1 MNKSSLKK
9 LEFDKILQQIESF
22 AVSSPGIDLI
32 RKIEPAKTKFEAS
45 ILLNETNEGIN
56 LILKE
61 GNPPFIGVFDIYDAL
76 SYIKKGGIGGTSD
89 ILKIGN
95 ILKSS
100 RLLKKYIED
109 DENAKNLV
117 NLSLGITVFKLLEE
131 KIFKIIISEHEIND
145 RASENLYRIRKAL
158 KDKTGNIKNRIQSI
172 VKEKEKYLQQ
182 TTFTVRGDRYVLPVR
197 AEHKGQ
203 VEGIVHDR
211 SGSGQ
216 TLFIEPIGLVNLNNE
231 IKELEIK
238 EKEEIDRILDSLSR
252 EVNSNFNQIYKN
264 AEIIY
269 TLDKI
274 FSAAKY
280 SLSIGGMMPKI
291 SDDKTFNLIDAR
303 HPLIDEKE
311 VVSSTIYMEKDVKAI
326 IITGPNT
333 GGKTVT
339 LKTVGLLHIMAM
351 SGILIPV
358 LDNSTIGFFSEIY
371 ADIGDEQSIE
381 QSLSTF
387 SSHMTNI
394 VSIIDKADK
403 DSLVLFD
410 ELGAGTDPTEGA
422 ALAMAILE
430 TLKARGMK
438 ILATTHYSELKA
450 YAINAKNTINAS
462 VEFDVKTLRPT
473 FRLLIGSPGKSN
485 AFSISKRLGLSDE
498 IVLLSKSFID
508 TEAIQFEDIIESL
521 EKDRI
526 KASKERRDAEIKMET
541 LKAKEHDL
549 NVKLKNL
556 EKDKE
561 ELLKDA
567 KEEANK
573 YITEAKEKSDAIFKR
588 LMDLEGGLGTKQ
600 SRRDLQE
607 IRDEIRESEIK
618 EKKSIFDN
626 VKGEAIKSFKE
637 GEEVL
642 LKTLNKKVSIQTL
655 PDNKGNLYVQA
666 GIMKLQVNKKDLIKL
681 KGTEEKEKAK
691 KRKPSLNMRHV
702 KPEVDVRGLDGLE
715 ARHRVDIYLDDAQM
729 SGLKDVTIIH
739 GVGEGILKRELNNM
753 FRSHVHVEEYREGK
767 YGEGGQGVTIVT
779 LK

>member
-9 LEFDKILQQIESF
+9 LEFDKILKKIEGF

-32 RKIEPAKTKFEAS
+32 KKIGPAETEYEAE
-45 ILLNETNEGIN
+45 ILLSETNEAIN
-56 LILKE
+56 LILEE
-61 GNPPFIGVFDIYDAL
+61 GNPPFIGVYDILEAL
-76 SYIKKGGIGGTSD
+76 TYIKKGGIGGTSD
-89 ILKIGN
+89 LLKIGN

-100 RLLKKYIED
+100 RLLKEYIE
-109 DENAKNLV
+109 ENEENRNLI
-117 NLSLGITVFKLLEE
+117 NLSLGITEMRRLED
-131 KIFKIIISEHEIND
+131 KIFKIIISEHEINS
-145 RASENLYRIRKAL
+145 RATDNLYMIRKAL
-158 KDKTGNIKNRIQSI
+158 KDKTGNIKSRIQSI
-172 VKEKEKYLQQ
+172 VREKEKYLQQ
-182 TTFTVRGDRYVLPVR
+182 TTYTVRGDRYVLPVR
-197 AEHKGQ
+197 AEYKSQ
-203 VEGIVHDR
+203 VDGIVHDR

-238 EKEEIDRILDSLSR
+238 ERDEIDRILDSLSR
-252 EVNSNFNQIYKN
+252 EVNTSFNQIHKN
-264 AEIIY
+264 AEIVYIM
-269 TLDKI
+269 DKI
-274 FSAAKY
+274 FAVAKY
-280 SLSIGGMMPKI
+280 SLSIDGMMPKI
-291 SDDKTFNLIDAR
+291 SSDKTFNLIEAR
-303 HPLIDEKE
+303 HPLIEPEE
-311 VVSSTIYMEKDVKAI
+311 VVSSTIYMEKDVNAI

-358 LDNSTIGFFSEIY
+358 LDNSTIAFYDEIY

-394 VSIIDKADK
+394 VSIIEKADEN
-403 DSLVLFD
+403 SLTLFD

-430 TLKARGMK
+430 TLKERGVK

-462 VEFDVKTLRPT
+462 VEFDVETLKPT

-485 AFSISKRLGLSDE
+485 AFLISKRLGLKDE

-508 TEAIQFEDIIESL
+508 SEAIQFEDIIESL

-526 KASKERRDAEIKMET
+526 KASKERRQAEIKMEALIDKEKELNIK
-541 LKAKEHDL
+541 LKSLENDKEKLLKEAKE
-549 NVKLKNL
+549 
-556 EKDKE
+556 
-561 ELLKDA
+561 DA
-567 KEEANK
+567 AK
-573 YITEAKEKSDAIFKR
+573 YIKEAKEKSDSIFKR
-588 LMDLEGGLGTKQ
+588 LMDLEGGLGSKE
-600 SRRDLQE
+600 SRRELQE
-607 IRDEIRESEIK
+607 IRDEIKDSQIK
-618 EKKSIFDN
+618 EKRNIFN
-626 VKGEAIKSFKE
+626 EVEGEALDSFNE

-642 LKTLNKKVSIQTL
+642 LKTLNQKVTIQTL

-666 GIMKLQVNKKDLIKL
+666 GIMKLQVNKKDLAKL
-681 KGTEEKEKAK
+681 KGTEKKDKVK
-691 KRKPSLNMRHV
+691 KRKPSLNLSSVR
-702 KPEVDVRGLDGLE
+702 PEIDVRGLDGLE
-715 ARHRVDIYLDDAQM
+715 ARHRVDMYLDEAQM
-729 SGLKDVTIIH
+729 AGLNSATIIH

-753 FRSHVHVEEYREGK
+753 FRSHVHVKDYREGK

>member
-9 LEFDKILQQIESF
+9 LEFDKILKKIEGF

-32 RKIEPAKTKFEAS
+32 KKIGPAETEYEAE
-45 ILLNETNEGIN
+45 ILLSETNEAIN
-56 LILKE
+56 LILEE
-61 GNPPFIGVFDIYDAL
+61 GNPPFIGVYDIFEAL
-76 SYIKKGGIGGTSD
+76 TYIKKGGIGGTSD
-89 ILKIGN
+89 LLKIGN

-100 RLLKKYIED
+100 RLLKEYIE
-109 DENAKNLV
+109 ENEENRNLI
-117 NLSLGITVFKLLEE
+117 NLSLGITEMRRLED
-131 KIFKIIISEHEIND
+131 KIFKIIISEHEINS
-145 RASENLYRIRKAL
+145 RATDNLYMIRKAL
-158 KDKTGNIKNRIQSI
+158 KDKTGNIKSRIQSI
-172 VKEKEKYLQQ
+172 VREKEKYLQQ
-182 TTFTVRGDRYVLPVR
+182 TTYTVRGDRYVLPVR
-197 AEHKGQ
+197 AEYKSQ
-203 VEGIVHDR
+203 VDGIVHDR

-238 EKEEIDRILDSLSR
+238 ERDEIDRILDSLSR
-252 EVNSNFNQIYKN
+252 EVNTSFNQIHKN
-264 AEIIY
+264 AEIVYIM
-269 TLDKI
+269 DKI
-274 FSAAKY
+274 FAVAKY
-280 SLSIGGMMPKI
+280 SLSIDGMMPKI
-291 SDDKTFNLIDAR
+291 SSDKTFNLIEAR
-303 HPLIDEKE
+303 HPLIEPEE
-311 VVSSTIYMEKDVKAI
+311 VVSSTIYMEKDVNAI

-358 LDNSTIGFFSEIY
+358 LDNSTIAFYDEIY

-394 VSIIDKADK
+394 VSIIEKADEN
-403 DSLVLFD
+403 SLTLFD

-430 TLKARGMK
+430 TLKERGVK

-462 VEFDVKTLRPT
+462 VEFDVETLKPT

-485 AFSISKRLGLSDE
+485 AFLISKRLGLKDE

-508 TEAIQFEDIIESL
+508 SEAIQFEDIIESL

-526 KASKERRDAEIKMET
+526 KASKERRQAEIKMEALIDKEKELNIK
-541 LKAKEHDL
+541 LKSLENDKEKLLKEAKE
-549 NVKLKNL
+549 
-556 EKDKE
+556 
-561 ELLKDA
+561 DA
-567 KEEANK
+567 AK
-573 YITEAKEKSDAIFKR
+573 YIKEAKEKSDSIFKR
-588 LMDLEGGLGTKQ
+588 LMDLEGGLGSKE
-600 SRRDLQE
+600 SRRELQE
-607 IRDEIRESEIK
+607 IRDEIKDSQIK
-618 EKKSIFDN
+618 EKRNIFN
-626 VKGEAIKSFKE
+626 EVEGEALDSFNE

-642 LKTLNKKVSIQTL
+642 LKTLNQKVTIQTL

-666 GIMKLQVNKKDLIKL
+666 GIMKLQVNKKDLAKL
-681 KGTEEKEKAK
+681 KGTEKKDKVK
-691 KRKPSLNMRHV
+691 KRKPSLNLSSVR
-702 KPEVDVRGLDGLE
+702 PEIDVRGLDGLE
-715 ARHRVDIYLDDAQM
+715 ARHRVDMYLDEAQM
-729 SGLKDVTIIH
+729 AGLNSATIIH

-753 FRSHVHVEEYREGK
+753 FRSHVHVKDYREGK